1 MGIRVALNH
10 NTEYHYDKPA
20 TLGAHVVRLKPAAHC
35 RTNIESYTLK
45 VSPETHFINW
55 QQDPFGNYLARLVF
69 PEPTKVLKIEVEL
82 IADLTVINP
91 FDFFVEDYTFLY
103 HPFLASKYHLK

>member
-10 NTEYHYDKPA
+10 NTEYHYDKPT

-35 RTNIESYTLK
+35 RTRIESYALK
-45 VSPETHFINW
+45 VTPDNHFINW

-69 PEPTKVLKIEVEL
+69 PEPTKILKIEVEL
-82 IADLTVINP
+82 IADLTAINLSLIHISEP
-91 FDFFVEDYTFLY
+91 TRPY
-103 HPFLASKYHLK
+103 